1 MYGRTNASGKKITLS
16 NTLTVSMHTTNK
28 EYKVYELVKDQDGN
42 TLIEETKYTGETA
55 YNNGYSAGDSAGYTR
70 GYNAGDSAGYTR
82 GYNSRNSE
90 VQNLNDYISWLE
102 SQNST
107 LVSNYN
113 TLQTNYNT
121 LQTNYNT
128 LQSNYNSMKNNRDYW
143 YNVAYGWYLTADQ
156 YSSIAWLNTYQGESW
171 AVPGQGS
178 WPDGYGPYH
187 GYYGY

>member
-1 MYGRTNASGKKITLS
+1 
-16 NTLTVSMHTTNK
+16 MHTTNK

-82 GYNSRNSE
+82 GYNAGDSAGYTRGYNAGDSAGYTRGYNAGAAAHANDYSNGYTAGYNSRNTE
-90 VQNLNDYISWLE
+90 VANLN
-102 SQNST
+102 NS
-107 LVSNYN
+107 VN
-113 TLQTNYNT
+113 
-121 LQTNYNT
+121 
-128 LQSNYNSMKNNRDYW
+128 YW

-156 YSSIAWLNTYQGESW
+156 YSSIAWLNTYYGENW

-178 WPDGYGPYH
+178 WPDGYGPYS